1 MRARRDLDIVL
12 YGATGFVGRHV
23 ARALAA
29 AGAGVRIA
37 LAGRSADRMTALRD
51 SLGTGAR
58 DWPVLVTGLDEP
70 GPLANL
76 AGRTRVLVSTVGPY
90 STVGL
95 SLVAA
100 CAHAGTDYLDL
111 AGEIPFVRASIDRY
125 HRIAASTGA
134 RIVHSCGFDSIPS
147 DLTVYALHRR
157 AVDDGAGVMGR
168 TTMVLR
174 AYSGGC
180 SGGSLRTM
188 VELMR
193 AAYTD
198 ASLRAVLDDPYSL
211 SPDRAGEPDLGAQPD
226 VPVFSGSEIAPEL
239 AGLWTGGYLMAL
251 YNTRCVRRTNAL
263 LGWPYGRG
271 LRYTETLSYG
281 SSPMAPFLAAMSGP
295 TITAAARLGGAY
307 LATVPS
313 TVVDR
318 LLPDSTIG
326 HDHGDRGRYVVETYT
341 STAAGHRYVATMAQR
356 GDPGYSATAT
366 LIAVAAMAMVTDSA
380 RLSALRGV
388 LTPVAAMGDL
398 LLEKL
403 PGQGVT
409 LTVTPLG
416 PGQGR

>member
-12 YGATGFVGRHV
+12 YGATGFVGRYV
-23 ARALAA
+23 AGALAA
-29 AGAGVRIA
+29 AGGARIA
-37 LAGRSADRMTALRD
+37 LAGRSADRMAALRD
-51 SLGTGAR
+51 SLGPGAR
-58 DWPVLVTGLDEP
+58 DWPVLVTGLDDR
-70 GPLANL
+70 GRLANL
-76 AGRTRVLVSTVGPY
+76 ARRTRVMVSTVGPY
-90 STVGL
+90 SAVGMP
-95 SLVAA
+95 LVAA

-111 AGEIPFVRASIDRY
+111 AGEIPFVRASIRDY
-125 HRIAASTGA
+125 HRIAMSTGA

-147 DLTVYALHRR
+147 DLTVYALARR
-157 AVDDGAGVMGR
+157 AAEDGAGELGR
-168 TTMVLR
+168 TTLVLR

-193 AAYTD
+193 AAHTD
-198 ASLRAVLDDPYSL
+198 PALRAVLDDPYSL
-211 SPDRAGEPDLGAQPD
+211 SPDRAGEPDLGVQPD

-295 TITAAARLGGAY
+295 IITAAARLGGAF
-307 LATVPS
+307 LHTVPP
-313 TVVDR
+313 TLVDR
-318 LLPDSTIG
+318 LLPDSTSG
-326 HDHGDRGRYVVETYT
+326 HDHGERGRYVIETYT
-341 STAAGHRYVATMAQR
+341 RTTAGHRYVATMAQR

-366 LIAVAAMAMVTDSA
+366 LIAVAAMAMVTDPD
-380 RLSALRGV
+380 RLSTLRGV

-398 LLEKL
+398 LSEKL
-403 PGQGVT
+403 PAQGITLKVT
-409 LTVTPLG
+409 QLG
-416 PGQGR
+416 GGQGR

>member
-12 YGATGFVGRHV
+12 YGATGFVGRYV
-23 ARALAA
+23 AGALAA
-29 AGAGVRIA
+29 AGGARIA
-37 LAGRSADRMTALRD
+37 LAGRSADRMAALRD
-51 SLGTGAR
+51 SLGPGAR
-58 DWPVLVTGLDEP
+58 DWPVLVTGLDDR
-70 GPLANL
+70 GRLANL
-76 AGRTRVLVSTVGPY
+76 AWRTRVMVSTVGPY
-90 STVGL
+90 SAVGMP
-95 SLVAA
+95 LVAA

-111 AGEIPFVRASIDRY
+111 AGEIPFVRASIRDY
-125 HRIAASTGA
+125 HRIAMSTGA

-147 DLTVYALHRR
+147 DLTVYALARR
-157 AVDDGAGVMGR
+157 AAEDGAGELGR
-168 TTMVLR
+168 TTLVLR

-193 AAYTD
+193 AAHTD
-198 ASLRAVLDDPYSL
+198 PALRAVLDDPYSL
-211 SPDRAGEPDLGAQPD
+211 SPDRAGEPDLGVQPD

-295 TITAAARLGGAY
+295 TITAAARLGGAF
-307 LATVPS
+307 LHTVPP
-313 TVVDR
+313 TLVDR
-318 LLPDSTIG
+318 LLPDSTSG
-326 HDHGDRGRYVVETYT
+326 HDHGERGRYVIETYT
-341 STAAGHRYVATMAQR
+341 RTTAGHRYVATMAQR

-366 LIAVAAMAMVTDSA
+366 LIAVAAMAMVTDPD
-380 RLSALRGV
+380 RLSTLRGV

-398 LLEKL
+398 LSEKL
-403 PGQGVT
+403 PAQGITLKVT
-409 LTVTPLG
+409 QLG
-416 PGQGR
+416 GGQGR